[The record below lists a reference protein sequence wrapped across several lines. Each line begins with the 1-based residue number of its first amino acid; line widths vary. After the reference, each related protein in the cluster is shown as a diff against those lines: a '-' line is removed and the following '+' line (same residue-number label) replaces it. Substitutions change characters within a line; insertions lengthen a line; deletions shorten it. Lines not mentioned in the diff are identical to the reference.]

1 MKTAIFNHRPL
12 YFDFLE
18 QELQLPLREPTEP
31 LVIDLFAGCG
41 GLALGFEVA
50 GFKTVG
56 YEMLEDACATY
67 QQNLQGTCYQLTLT
81 RNPNLMA
88 EADVIVGGPP
98 CQPFSVNGHQLGL
111 QDSRDGFPIF
121 LDAIDRYHPKIAL
134 FENVRGMLFR
144 NKAYFEEIVIA
155 LKELGYIVEWNI
167 LNAAHYGVPQR
178 RERLFCVA
186 HQGGWQW
193 PEKTHLNSP
202 YTAGEALGEFAFVAP
217 PNSKFLTS
225 SMDEYVKKYEIASKC
240 IRPRDLHLDAPSRTV
255 TCRNLSAPTGDMLRI
270 RLPDGRR
277 RRLTVREGA
286 RLQSFPDWFEFQ
298 GSEDSQYNQIGN
310 AVPPIL
316 AHAVACSVKACL
328 QAHESISL
336 KEPYLLSQP
345 IQLSLEFFKE
355 DSFYMP
361 DNTNSLALKMTRR
374 TEEAKAV
381 LRDIGLP
388 PAQQNE
394 RSALTLLALL
404 HLKPDSPWSDAS
416 NPLAGI
422 TPIMEFIAKY
432 YGKQY
437 APNTRE
443 TIRRQ
448 TVHQFLE
455 AGILVANPDK
465 PSRPPNSP
473 KTVYQVEENTLK
485 LLRAYET
492 DSWTETLKIYLT
504 SVETL
509 QGRYA
514 LEREMAWIPVTVAP
528 GKTISLSPGG
538 QNVLIEQIIN
548 EFCPRFTPG
557 GKLIYVGDAANKWGY
572 FDSESLEALGV
583 TVDAHGKMP
592 DVVVHYVE
600 KNWLVLIEAVTSH
613 GPVDPKRRNELEIV
627 FKDSTAGLVFV
638 SAFLNRSDL
647 AKYLSSISWETEVW
661 IAQSPTHMIHFN
673 GERFLGPY

>member
-1 MKTAIFNHRPL
+1 MKTAIFNNRPL

-18 QELQLPLREPTEP
+18 QELQLPPKEPTEP

-41 GLALGFEVA
+41 GLALGFEAA
-50 GFKTVG
+50 GFRTVG

-67 QQNLQGTCYQLTLT
+67 QHNLHGTCYQLTLT

-98 CQPFSVNGHQLGL
+98 CQPFSVSGHQLGL

-121 LDAIDRYHPKIAL
+121 LDAVDRYHPQIAL

-155 LKELGYIVEWNI
+155 LKELGYIVEWNL

-186 HQGGWQW
+186 HQGCWQW
-193 PEKTHLNSP
+193 PKKTHLNTP
-202 YTAGEALGEFAFVAP
+202 YTAGEALGELAFIAP
-217 PNSKFLTS
+217 PNSKFLTA

-240 IRPRDLHLDAPSRTV
+240 IRPRDLHLDDPSRTV

-316 AHAVACSVKACL
+316 AHAVAGSVKACL
-328 QAHESISL
+328 QAHGSISL
-336 KEPYLLSQP
+336 KESYLLSQS

-355 DSFYMP
+355 DSVYMP

-404 HLKPDSPWSDAS
+404 HLQPDSPWSDAN
-416 NPLAGI
+416 NPLLGI

-437 APNTRE
+437 APNT
-443 TIRRQ
+443 
-448 TVHQFLE
+448 
-455 AGILVANPDK
+455 
-465 PSRPPNSP
+465 
-473 KTVYQVEENTLK
+473 
-485 LLRAYET
+485 
-492 DSWTETLKIYLT
+492 
-504 SVETL
+504 
-509 QGRYA
+509 
-514 LEREMAWIPVTVAP
+514 
-528 GKTISLSPGG
+528 
-538 QNVLIEQIIN
+538 
-548 EFCPRFTPG
+548 
-557 GKLIYVGDAANKWGY
+557 
-572 FDSESLEALGV
+572 
-583 TVDAHGKMP
+583 
-592 DVVVHYVE
+592 
-600 KNWLVLIEAVTSH
+600 
-613 GPVDPKRRNELEIV
+613 
-627 FKDSTAGLVFV
+627 
-638 SAFLNRSDL
+638 
-647 AKYLSSISWETEVW
+647 
-661 IAQSPTHMIHFN
+661 
-673 GERFLGPY
+673 